1 MVAARV
7 LKIPYLSM
15 FTMPGPGVLVRPDS
29 VTCEWETSEVTRQAR
44 EEILA
49 AYEVDILERGGLMEF
64 YSPHGNLCT
73 TVGPLFVPVAS
84 AMQKQ
89 RFDGFPWHCVGP
101 LLPKDQPSRRRRV
114 AHPLAT
120 AEDLPVEALAGGRP
134 VVLLSLGTV
143 ATGFF
148 WANRFG
154 KQGSQNGLAEVE
166 GRDFVRFV
174 FRVAFEAL
182 AQEDILVVLVTGPQD
197 DALEGMEDAPSNF
210 VLRRAV
216 QQLEVLPKC
225 QAFITH
231 GGANSVHEA
240 LSLGLPLAVVPMF
253 GDQPVNAEKVA
264 AVGAGISFFEPLK
277 TLTPESLRR
286 AVSQLLAKSS
296 PFRSAA
302 EDLQRQMAK
311 APGVKGAVDIILD
324 AGKGAGPGAAAAA
337 AASLSAGLGGA

>member
-148 WANRFG
+148 WANRLNEPSN
-154 KQGSQNGLAEVE
+154 Q
-166 GRDFVRFV
+166 
-174 FRVAFEAL
+174 
-182 AQEDILVVLVTGPQD
+182 QEDILVVLVTGPQD

-324 AGKGAGPGAAAAA
+324 AGKGERPGAAAAA